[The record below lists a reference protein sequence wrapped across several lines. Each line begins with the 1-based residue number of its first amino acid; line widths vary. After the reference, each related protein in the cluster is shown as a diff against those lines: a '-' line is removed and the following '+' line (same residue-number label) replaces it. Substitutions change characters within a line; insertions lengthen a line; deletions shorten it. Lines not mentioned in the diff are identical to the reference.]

1 MIDEFALHK
10 ARELANSIR
19 YSEDQHD
26 KNFGQQPLSLNEVT
40 DEFYRTAIEIN
51 EYVTPDLENALQRVC
66 TRLQLDRN
74 IISAFAN
81 NSHEVQAACYYV
93 EPTLCLIRL
102 SSALI
107 NLLELKEVEF
117 VIAHEIG
124 HFLLKHAPLGTSNK
138 TAEYFV
144 FQRAKEISADRIGL
158 VGCGSIEA
166 AGSAMMKT
174 ASGLKHN
181 YLNLNLDNYLLQLNQ
196 ISDNNSGENPFG
208 THPSMLLRANALN
221 LFNASKIDQISYSD
235 FEKVSVFNCDKEIS
249 QFLSNF
255 SDQEFHKRVAEAKLD
270 LKMWIAASLIV
281 QDKKFTKQ

>member
-66 TRLQLDRN
+66 ARLQLDRN

-102 SSALI
+102 SSAL
-107 NLLELKEVEF
+107 
-117 VIAHEIG
+117 
-124 HFLLKHAPLGTSNK
+124 
-138 TAEYFV
+138 
-144 FQRAKEISADRIGL
+144 
-158 VGCGSIEA
+158 SI
-166 AGSAMMKT
+166 
-174 ASGLKHN
+174 
-181 YLNLNLDNYLLQLNQ
+181 Y
-196 ISDNNSGENPFG
+196 
-208 THPSMLLRANALN
+208 
-221 LFNASKIDQISYSD
+221 
-235 FEKVSVFNCDKEIS
+235 
-249 QFLSNF
+249 
-255 SDQEFHKRVAEAKLD
+255 
-270 LKMWIAASLIV
+270 
-281 QDKKFTKQ
+281 

>member
-1 MIDEFALHK
+1 MP
-10 ARELANSIR
+10 
-19 YSEDQHD
+19 D
-26 KNFGQQPLSLNEVT
+26 KTVIGF
-40 DEFYRTAIEIN
+40 
-51 EYVTPDLENALQRVC
+51 
-66 TRLQLDRN
+66 
-74 IISAFAN
+74 
-81 NSHEVQAACYYV
+81 
-93 EPTLCLIRL
+93 
-102 SSALI
+102 I

-208 THPSMLLRANALN
+208 THPSMLLRANALT
-221 LFNASKIDQISYSD
+221 
-235 FEKVSVFNCDKEIS
+235 V
-249 QFLSNF
+249 
-255 SDQEFHKRVAEAKLD
+255 
-270 LKMWIAASLIV
+270 
-281 QDKKFTKQ
+281 